1 MFLFAAL
8 YLFERVLLEMDVSDR
23 LDLSTAHTPLN
34 KEERDACMNVLNSSQ
49 HVTLKM
55 LPNHHIDVDGELR
68 GYMFLGHLDDMANVL
83 PVNKRMF
90 DMISLYECS
99 NLEDADHIFHP
110 DALRIIN
117 NVSEYKKILGEYILE
132 MKNASA
138 PPANFDCIHDDQDPS
153 RLSQNHPD
161 QRVWSESV
169 PTRVGIYHAFSRS
182 NTKDRRE
189 HKLFIVI
196 SGCLNHACEALQNFW
211 HDCRS
216 QFKCKDVLE
225 SEEIQWLR
233 SATHRNHNRIA
244 SAIAERCKLSVKRV
258 IDVEDPTGSQRMVLP
273 TTFSYKTD
281 CSINL
286 RQQKA
291 RIVDGGCFLD
301 TDSNGVLF
309 EMYASEGYWLFQG
322 PRDLS
327 DIKNTFGTQFNH
339 GKLYPCFPT
348 NTVRFHARF
357 PMRDARTSVRIPTH
371 KVSHNMIM
379 GGSPVSHTEYS
390 FPDEAYFKQLEAL
403 GFNRNDGFMS
413 VMPIVVYT
421 NMDT

>member
-1 MFLFAAL
+1 
-8 YLFERVLLEMDVSDR
+8 MDVSDR
-23 LDLSTAHTPLN
+23 LDVSTAHSTLN
-34 KEERDACMNVLNSSQ
+34 KEERDACSNVLNTSQ
-49 HVTLKM
+49 HVTLKV
-55 LPNHHIDVDGELR
+55 LPNHHIDADGELR
-68 GYMFLGHLDDMANVL
+68 GYMFLSHLDDSADVL
-83 PVNKRMF
+83 PVNKKMF
-90 DMISLYECS
+90 DMISMYECGTG
-99 NLEDADHIFHP
+99 DDTDHIFHP

-132 MKNASA
+132 LKETAIA
-138 PPANFDCIHDDQDPS
+138 PANFDCIHDDNDSS
-153 RLSQNHPD
+153 RFSQNHPD
-161 QRVWSESV
+161 QRVWSESL
-169 PTRVGIYHAFSRS
+169 PSRVGLYHAFSRS

-216 QFKCKDVLE
+216 QYKCKDVLQ

-244 SAIAERCKLSVKRV
+244 SAIAERCKLTVKRV
-258 IDVEDPTGSQRMVLP
+258 IDTDDPTGRQRMVLP

-281 CSINL
+281 CSVNV

-309 EMYASEGYWLFQG
+309 EMFPSEGYWLFQG

-327 DIKNTFGTQFNH
+327 DMNNMFGTQFNSN
-339 GKLYPCFPT
+339 KQYPCFPT
-348 NTVRFHARF
+348 NTVRFHQRF
-357 PMRDARTSVRIPTH
+357 PVRDARTSVRVNSSAIM
-371 KVSHNMIM
+371 HNVILD
-379 GGSPVSHTEYS
+379 GKPVSHSEYS
-390 FPDEAYFKQLEAL
+390 FPDEAYFKHLELL
-403 GFNRNDGFMS
+403 GFERNNGC
-413 VMPIVVYT
+413 VNIMPIVVYT
-421 NMDT
+421 HMDM